1 MDKIAQDSQYRQRM
15 MAYSEHH
22 GVEETANRY
31 HVCRKTV
38 WKWSKRWDGTAKS
51 LEEKSRRP
59 KSSPRKQKPWEIE
72 LVKRMRKK
80 YGEDLLLG
88 YQKAREKGYK
98 RSYGCFK
105 RTAEKEIPLKKK
117 APKRKNKPY
126 QRASYPGQK
135 VQIDVKYVPSYCV
148 ADGRKYYQY
157 TAKDECTRWT
167 YREMYEEHNTYSSQ
181 QFLLSL
187 VEHAPFMIR
196 AKDECTRWTYREMYE
211 EHSTYSSQQFLLS
224 LVEHAPFMI
233 REVQTDN
240 GSEFTKRL
248 MSNDPNDKTLF
259 EQELERMGIIYHR
272 IRPATPRHNGKV
284 ERQHRIDEMRFYRHM
299 RMYSL
304 EDGRRQLARYQRQSN
319 NIIMTCLGMRSPN
332 QVLQLYLDAM

>member
-80 YGEDLLLG
+80 YVEDLLLG

-148 ADGRKYYQY
+148 ADGKKYYQY
-157 TAKDECTRWT
+157 T
-167 YREMYEEHNTYSSQ
+167 
-181 QFLLSL
+181 
-187 VEHAPFMIR
+187 

-319 NIIMTCLGMRSPN
+319 NNIMTCLGMRSPN

>member
-1 MDKIAQDSQYRQRM
+1 MDKIAQDNQYRQRM

-80 YGEDLLLG
+80 YGKDLLLG

-196 AKDECTRWTYREMYE
+196 
-211 EHSTYSSQQFLLS
+211 
-224 LVEHAPFMI
+224 
-233 REVQTDN
+233 EVQTDN
-240 GSEFTKRL
+240 GSSFY
-248 MSNDPNDKTLF
+248 DPGSAD
-259 EQELERMGIIYHR
+259 
-272 IRPATPRHNGKV
+272 
-284 ERQHRIDEMRFYRHM
+284 
-299 RMYSL
+299 
-304 EDGRRQLARYQRQSN
+304 
-319 NIIMTCLGMRSPN
+319 
-332 QVLQLYLDAM
+332 

>member
-1 MDKIAQDSQYRQRM
+1 
-15 MAYSEHH
+15 
-22 GVEETANRY
+22 
-31 HVCRKTV
+31 
-38 WKWSKRWDGTAKS
+38 
-51 LEEKSRRP
+51 
-59 KSSPRKQKPWEIE
+59 
-72 LVKRMRKK
+72 MRKK
-80 YGEDLLLG
+80 YGKDLLLG

-148 ADGRKYYQY
+148 SDGRKYYQY

-167 YREMYEEHNTYSSQ
+167 YREMYEEHN
-181 QFLLSL
+181 
-187 VEHAPFMIR
+187 
-196 AKDECTRWTYREMYE
+196 
-211 EHSTYSSQQFLLS
+211 TYSSQQFLLS

-284 ERQHRIDEMRFYRHM
+284 ERQHRTDEMRFYCHM

-304 EDGRRQLARYQRQSN
+304 EDGRKQLARYQRQSN
-319 NIIMTCLGMRSPN
+319 NNIMTCLGMRSPN

>member
-59 KSSPRKQKPWEIE
+59 KSNPRKQKPWEIE

-167 YREMYEEHNTYSSQ
+167 YREMNEEHN
-181 QFLLSL
+181 
-187 VEHAPFMIR
+187 
-196 AKDECTRWTYREMYE
+196 
-211 EHSTYSSQQFLLS
+211 TYSSQQFLLS

-240 GSEFTKRL
+240 GSEL
-248 MSNDPNDKTLF
+248 SNDPNDKTLF

-319 NIIMTCLGMRSPN
+319 NNIMTCLGMRSPN

>member
-135 VQIDVKYVPSYCV
+135 VQIDVKYVPSCCV

-167 YREMYEEHNTYSSQ
+167 YREMYEEHN
-181 QFLLSL
+181 
-187 VEHAPFMIR
+187 
-196 AKDECTRWTYREMYE
+196 
-211 EHSTYSSQQFLLS
+211 TYSSQQFLLS

-284 ERQHRIDEMRFYRHM
+284 ERQHRTDEMRFYCHM

-304 EDGRRQLARYQRQSN
+304 EDGRKQLARYQRQSN
-319 NIIMTCLGMRSPN
+319 NNIMTCLGMRSPN